1 MIDKPK
7 MVEQENKDFITTQK
21 IMQKIFAA
29 YNKSAKL
36 KQNPI
41 YSPIDAQMVV
51 NNKKYYAVEIKERQQ
66 DMEIYNTLPLKVS
79 KYCNIL
85 ESKGEDETPLII
97 YLVNNEE
104 YYIFNLEKLD
114 LNKCTICNWFI
125 NKVEFTQNQ
134 QKDKQPTIFMPINQC
149 VYNGNIN

>member
-7 MVEQENKDFITTQK
+7 MVDQERKDFITTQR

-41 YSPIDAQMVV
+41 YSAIDAQMVV
-51 NNKKYYAVEIKERQQ
+51 NNKKHYAVEIKERQQ

-104 YYIFNLEKLD
+104 YYIFNLEKID

-125 NKVEFTQNQ
+125 NKVEFTNNQ
-134 QKDKQPTIFMPINQC
+134 QKDKQPTIFMPVSQC
-149 VYNGNIN
+149 VYNGYIN

>member
-1 MIDKPK
+1 MIDKQK
-7 MVEQENKDFITTQK
+7 MEQQESKDFHTTEK

-41 YSPIDAQMVV
+41 YSAIDAQMIV
-51 NNKKYYAVEIKERQQ
+51 NNKKYYAVEIKQRQQ
-66 DMEIYNTLPLKVS
+66 DMKVYNTLPLKVS

-85 ESKGEDETPLII
+85 ENKGEDETPLII

-104 YYIFNLEKLD
+104 YYIFNLKKID

-125 NKVEFTQNQ
+125 NKVEFSQNQ
-134 QKDKQPTIFMPINQC
+134 QKDKQPTIFIPVSQC
-149 VYNGNIN
+149 VYNGQIN